1 MNVRNCRKCG
11 IIFNYVMGPIV
22 CPRCKEEQENKFQEV
37 KKYVQDNRGA
47 DIHEVATEC
56 DVDPSQIRQ
65 WIREER
71 LEFSADSPVQI
82 ACEKCGEMIRSG
94 RFCEKCKNSMANQL
108 NSSIQKKEAPRP
120 QPKKDSRDNPKMRFL
135 G

>member
-11 IIFNYVMGPIV
+11 RIFNYVMGPIV

-65 WIREER
+65 WIREVCR
-71 LEFSADSPVQI
+71 RFTHKAPLRKLRRHDSVRAFLREMQI
-82 ACEKCGEMIRSG
+82 GSYKRVKTC
-94 RFCEKCKNSMANQL
+94 
-108 NSSIQKKEAPRP
+108 
-120 QPKKDSRDNPKMRFL
+120 SRK